1 MVAWGVYLFILCS
14 PPPIR
19 WIRFSNCFGLVY
31 KYLLKDCEQIDYY
44 CVRKQPQSKLS
55 FAKRVKPMK
64 KVPYDH
70 CSL

>member
-1 MVAWGVYLFILCS
+1 MVAWGVYLFHFMFPS
-14 PPPIR
+14 PNKVDSVLKL
-19 WIRFSNCFGLVY
+19 FCLVC

-44 CVRKQPQSKLS
+44 CVRKQAQSKLS